1 MPELRGQGYG
11 ASGRASRRYEVSD
24 PTFVAVMAETMPLDE
39 LDYEGDTLER
49 VYFALD
55 SDAAQVKIGWTRNV
69 DRRLIQL
76 RQQRQRPIE
85 LLGTLDGGYNLERSL
100 HQQFA
105 TYRREAREWYSTEI
119 LPLVS
124 DLLEAA

>member
-1 MPELRGQGYG
+1 
-11 ASGRASRRYEVSD
+11 
-24 PTFVAVMAETMPLDE
+24 MPLEDPNY
-39 LDYEGDTLER
+39 DGTILER

-55 SDAAQVKIGWTRNV
+55 SDAAQVKVGWTHNV
-69 DRRLIQL
+69 DRRLAQL
-76 RQQRQRPIE
+76 RHQRQRPIE
-85 LLGTLDGGYNLERSL
+85 LLGTLRGGYNLERSL

-105 TYRREAREWYSTEI
+105 PYRREAREWYSTEI